1 MKDNQILFD
10 NGGYIIES
18 DSGGLLIGQKC
29 FSPKGDFVD
38 LNADKAQFV
47 SGDSVFI
54 GEQSLKGY
62 IQDLIDAAGVKNHT
76 HDFSFR
82 HQHEYYDSG
91 DKLNTFGA
99 SPSSGTTG
107 GPK

>member
-1 MKDNQILFD
+1 MSRPYVSIFNERQYM
-10 NGGYIIES
+10 NS
-18 DSGGLLIGQKC
+18 DYFELYYYEDSS
-29 FSPKGDFVD
+29 FS
-38 LNADKAQFV
+38 
-47 SGDSVFI
+47 
-54 GEQSLKGY
+54 
-62 IQDLIDAAGVKNHT
+62 GVKNHT
-76 HDFSFR
+76 HDFSFG